1 MYSECE
7 AGDMAAARDVMAQV
21 KAFFPAFDDCL
32 GRQRA
37 ARSHCSCDACSG
49 IDKLRLKA
57 FVHAGEM
64 ALKRVRQFEEM
75 AGESVIFVHRL
86 LKNSVAQR
94 EYVLMSEAARAA
106 AGIDETLLSPHEED
120 LEGVGPAR
128 LWLCSAEKIPFD
140 LPAGGVPAPAH
151 PPAAPAAQ
159 GFGKRLWGWF
169 GGR

>member
-7 AGDMAAARDVMAQV
+7 TGDVAAARDVMAQV
-21 KAFFPAFDDCL
+21 KAFFPAFDGCL

-37 ARSHCSCDACSG
+37 ARAHCSCDACTG

-64 ALKRVRQFEEM
+64 ALKRVRLFEEM

-86 LKNSVAQR
+86 LKNSVEQR

-106 AGIDETLLSPHEED
+106 AGIDETLLRPHEENLD
-120 LEGVGPAR
+120 GVGPAR
-128 LWLCSAEKIPFD
+128 LWLCAAEEIPFD
-140 LPAGGVPAPAH
+140 LPAGGIQAVAD
-151 PPAAPAAQ
+151 PPAAS
-159 GFGKRLWGWF
+159 FGKRLLGWF
-169 GGR
+169 GVR